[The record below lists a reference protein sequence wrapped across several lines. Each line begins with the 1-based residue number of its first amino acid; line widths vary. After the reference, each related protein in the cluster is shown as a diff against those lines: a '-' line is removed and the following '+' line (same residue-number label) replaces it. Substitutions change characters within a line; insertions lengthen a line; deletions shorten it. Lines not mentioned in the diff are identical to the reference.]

1 MNAITHKIHQAMLF
15 GSLPACMV
23 AMILFRDPSSDQPM
37 HDMPGGAANRFINRS
52 RTISMP
58 LPVAERG
65 SRYVG
70 RRIRK
75 TVVR

>member
-1 MNAITHKIHQAMLF
+1 MRVISRKIHQLMLL

-23 AMILFRDPSSDQPM
+23 AMVLFRDSSSDQPT
-37 HDMPGGAANRFINRS
+37 HDMPGGANRFINRS
-52 RTISMP
+52 RTISIP

-65 SRYVG
+65 GRYTG

-75 TVVR
+75 TVFR